1 MLGELE
7 VSEAYAAEVARRG
20 DLTVLG
26 EAPLR
31 FDATGRLA
39 S

>member
-1 MLGELE
+1 
-7 VSEAYAAEVARRG
+7 VARRG